1 MSVRRVRTPRL
12 LVGMSVVVGLAAW
25 GVTASGPADAS
36 GTSSAAGSDRAY
48 ATSFEQGQPQPDWTS
63 TVETGPDGNP
73 RAENVTGPTP
83 TGLPGDL
90 TGHVTEVGAN
100 GENPPNEIADNL
112 PDGNP
117 YSKWLT
123 FTETGWATY
132 EVDTPVTVK
141 QYALTSAND
150 APDRDP
156 KDWDFQGSN
165 DGATWT
171 TLDSRSGQDFGKR
184 YEMRTFDVAGD
195 TAYTHY
201 RLRITAN
208 HGSGI
213 VQLADWLIGDGS
225 PPEGPHGPM
234 VTEVGGGPTSAYNAK
249 TKVGFTGVKSLH
261 YAGRT
266 SDEQGGHS
274 WEKVLRTHVPV
285 HRSTQLSYKI
295 FPELTGEDL
304 HYPSTYAAVDLHFTD
319 GTYLSDL
326 GAKDQLGFALSPT
339 GQGESKAVY
348 ANQWNNRQSLI
359 GEVAAG
365 KTVDRILVGV
375 DVPYGPMDFGG
386 WVDDIELRPT
396 QPQDHA
402 HPTDWVVTTRGT
414 QSNGTF
420 SRGNNIPAA
429 AVPNGFNFL
438 TPATD
443 AGSTSWLY
451 AYNQAN
457 DDQNRPRLQAL
468 SVSHEPSPWMGDRD
482 TFQLMPSSAP
492 GVPDVDRE
500 ARSLPFSHDDEVARP
515 DYYGVT
521 FESGLKAEMAPTD
534 HAAVFRFSYPTSDAN
549 VILDNVND
557 DGTITIDPES
567 RSFSGYSDVRAGSDG
582 ATRMFVY
589 GEVDRPVTGSGRYAE
604 SGRPHTAAYL
614 KVDAGEDRTVT
625 VRLATSY
632 ISLDQAKQNLS
643 LEAPEGS
650 TVPRAR
656 AQARQQWDDI
666 LGRVQVEGATPDQ
679 LTTLYSNLYRMYLYP
694 NSGFENVGTADRPKY
709 AHASPVIPAGEPTA
723 THTGAEV
730 VDGKIYVNNGF
741 WDTYRTAWPAY
752 SLLTPGRAAELI
764 DGFVQQYR
772 EGGWVSRWS
781 SPGYANLMTGTSS
794 DVAFADAFTKGV
806 PIKDVRSTYE
816 AAVRNATVTPPG
828 NPNNSNVGRKGLQ
841 QSIFLGF
848 TPTSVGEGTSWA
860 LEGYI
865 NDFGIAMMAKRL
877 ADQPGIS
884 EADRE
889 RYRADASY
897 FLDRARNYPLMFD
910 RKVDF
915 FQGFTA
921 DHEPSTP
928 ASDYSPLDWGGDYT
942 ETDGWNFAFHAPQ
955 DGQGLANLY
964 GGRQGLADKLDAFF
978 ATPETATHPGGYGGI
993 IHEMREARDVRL
1005 GQLGLSNQVSHH
1017 IPYMYDYAGQPSKT
1031 AKIVREAMSRLF
1043 SGSQIGQGYAGDED
1057 NGETSAWWLF
1067 SAMGFYPLQLGDGH
1081 YAVGSP
1087 LFTTMTVR
1095 MDNGHT
1101 LTINAL
1107 DNSRENVYVT
1117 GLRVNGQERNASYID
1132 HDEIAKGGTIDFE
1145 MGSTPSSWATG
1156 PDGAP
1161 PSITQGDQVPQP
1173 VLDRTSGDGDVSGV
1187 PDAGALF
1194 DDTSLTE
1201 ASVPVG
1207 GSVTYQFDRARPLER
1222 YTLTSGQGS
1231 APTGWRL
1238 EGSADGQVWHTLDE
1252 RQDESFT
1259 WARQTRPFDLGGDE
1273 AYAYYRL
1280 SVTSSEDDGPASI
1293 AEVELAD

>member
-1 MSVRRVRTPRL
+1 MFVRKVRTPRML
-12 LVGMSVVVGLAAW
+12 LAMSLALGMAAW
-25 GVTASGPADAS
+25 GITAVSPA
-36 GTSSAAGSDRAY
+36 GAAQTDRSY
-48 ATSFEQGQPQPDWTS
+48 ETSFEEGQPQPDWTS
-63 TVETGPDGNP
+63 TVETGPDGKP

-90 TGHVTEVGAN
+90 TGHVTDVEAN

-112 PDGNP
+112 PDENP
-117 YSKWLT
+117 YSKWLS
-123 FTETGWATY
+123 FTPTGWVTYATD
-132 EVDTPVTVK
+132 EPVTVK
-141 QYALTSAND
+141 QYAMTSAND

-156 KDWDFQGSN
+156 KDWTFQGSN
-165 DGATWT
+165 DGETWT
-171 TLDSRSGQDFGKR
+171 TLDTRSGQDFGKR
-184 YEMRTFDVAGD
+184 YERRTFDVDND

-201 RLRITAN
+201 RLEITAN
-208 HGSGI
+208 HGSDI

-225 PPEGPHGPM
+225 PPEQPHGPM
-234 VTEVGGGPTSAYNAK
+234 VTEAGGGPTSAYNAK

-266 SDEQGGHS
+266 SDEDGGHS
-274 WEKVLRTHVPV
+274 WEKVLKTRVRITPW
-285 HRSTQLSYKI
+285 TQLSYKI

-326 GAKDQLGFALSPT
+326 GAKDQLGFELSPS
-339 GQGESKAVY
+339 GQGESKALY
-348 ANQWNNRQSLI
+348 ANQWNARKSRI

-375 DVPYGPMDFGG
+375 DVPFGPLDFGG
-386 WVDDIELRPT
+386 WIDDIELNPTRPEH
-396 QPQDHA
+396 HA
-402 HPTDWVVTTRGT
+402 HPTGWVETTRGT

-420 SRGNNIPAA
+420 SRGNNIPAT

-438 TPATD
+438 TPVTD
-443 AGSTSWLY
+443 AGAVNWLY
-451 AYNQAN
+451 AYNEDN

-468 SVSHEPSPWMGDRD
+468 AISHEPSPWMRDRN
-482 TFQLMPSSAP
+482 TFQLMPSSAS
-492 GVPDVDRE
+492 GVPELDRAE
-500 ARSLPFSHDDEVARP
+500 RSLPFSHDDEVARP
-515 DYYGVT
+515 NYYGVT

-534 HAAVFRFSYPTSDAN
+534 HAAVLRFHYPTRDAN
-549 VILDNVND
+549 VILDNVSD
-557 DGTITIDPES
+557 DGNITIDPDS

-589 GEVDRPVTGSGRYAE
+589 GQVDRPITGSGTYAE
-604 SGRPHTAAYL
+604 SDRPHTAAYL
-614 KVDAGEDRTVT
+614 KVDAGWRRTVT

-632 ISLDQAKQNLS
+632 ISLAQAKKNLA
-643 LEAPEGS
+643 LEAPAGTSLHEVR
-650 TVPRAR
+650 TRAR
-656 AQARQQWDDI
+656 WQWDDI
-666 LGRVQVEGATPDQ
+666 LGRVKVEGATPDQ

-694 NSGFENVGTADRPKY
+694 NSGFENVGTAHRPKY
-709 AHASPVIPAGEPTA
+709 AHASPVIPAGEPTP

-752 SLLTPGRAAELI
+752 SLLTPKRAAELI

-806 PIKDVRSTYE
+806 PIKDVESTYE

-848 TPTSVGEGTSWA
+848 TSTSVGEGTSWA

-865 NDFGIAMMAKRL
+865 NDFGIAMMAQKL
-877 ADQPGIS
+877 AKQRGIS
-884 EADRE
+884 KADRE

-910 RKVDF
+910 DKVDF

-928 ASDYSPLDWGGDYT
+928 ASEYSPLDWGGDYT
-942 ETDGWNFAFHAPQ
+942 ETNGWNFAFHAPQ

-964 GGRQGLADKLDAFF
+964 GGRQGLADKLDTFF

-993 IHEMREARDVRL
+993 IHEMREARDVRM

-1043 SGSQIGQGYAGDED
+1043 SGSEIGQGYAGDED

-1087 LFTTMTVR
+1087 LFTKMTVR
-1095 MDNGHT
+1095 LGHGRK
-1101 LTINAL
+1101 LVINAPN
-1107 DNSRENVYVT
+1107 NSAENVYVT
-1117 GLRVNGQERNASYID
+1117 GLRVNGKVRNASYID
-1132 HDEIAKGGTIDFE
+1132 HDEIARGGRIDFT
-1145 MGSTPSSWATG
+1145 MSDTPSSWATG
-1156 PDGAP
+1156 KHGVP
-1161 PSITQGDQVPQP
+1161 PSITHGDEVPEP
-1173 VLDRTSGDGDVSGV
+1173 VLDATSPDGDAGGV
-1187 PDAGALF
+1187 PEAETLF
-1194 DDTSLTE
+1194 DNTSLTE
-1201 ASVPVG
+1201 TSVPVG
-1207 GSVTYQFDRARPLER
+1207 SSVTYQLDEPTRLTR
-1222 YTLTSGQGS
+1222 YTVTSGQGE

-1238 EGSADGQVWHTLDE
+1238 EGSRDGKHWRTVDV
-1252 RQDESFT
+1252 RQDESFR
-1259 WARQTRPFDLGGDE
+1259 WERQTRPFDVRAHGR
-1273 AYAYYRL
+1273 YSSYRL
-1280 SVTSSEDDGPASI
+1280 TVTDTDGGPASL
-1293 AEVELAD
+1293 AELELVGRS